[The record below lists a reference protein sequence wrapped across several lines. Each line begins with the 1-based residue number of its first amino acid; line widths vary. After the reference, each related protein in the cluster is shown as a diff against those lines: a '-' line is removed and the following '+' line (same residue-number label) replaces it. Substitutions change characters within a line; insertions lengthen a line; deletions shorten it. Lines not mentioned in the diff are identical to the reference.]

1 MWIKYPRV
9 ISFAFYSSYSNG
21 PASADKMPVSSSTA
35 KACYIA
41 WHLTTSVLS
50 VPSVKRASWGG
61 KWLRLTVLPLKPLSF
76 TSKYDFFCKF
86 FVVCFG
92 FGVLYVYF
100 GGRKIQFVLFL
111 WDWGRSHWMWSS
123 LVQQELLSSELR
135 DSPVLIS
142 SRIADRHFYTHFL
155 CGCKGSRLRLSFF
168 HSELWT
174 IISLFYNHCF
184 SHLFL
189 SFDHGTIVY
198 ALCF

>member
-1 MWIKYPRV
+1 MWITYPRV
-9 ISFAFYSSYSNG
+9 ISFAFSSSSSNG

-41 WHLTTSVLS
+41 WHLTTVLS
-50 VPSVKRASWGG
+50 FPSVKIASWGG
-61 KWLRLTVLPLKPLSF
+61 KFNCLTIKSTLIYLQIW
-76 TSKYDFFCKF
+76 FFYKF

-100 GGRKIQFVLFL
+100 GGKKIQFVSFL

-123 LVQQELLSSELR
+123 LVQQELLTSELR